1 MTYAGDRIIF
11 DADSH
16 LMELPDF
23 LSAHASADTLDILP
37 NLKKSLTGQFNS
49 DTPFSIPTHTSNPG
63 TPSGNLAPNLPGGD
77 VSTFKITNPGGS
89 GNTHLFVHEIRING
103 ATVDFGRNYI

>member
-23 LSAHASADTLDILP
+23 LSAHASADIRDSLP
-37 NLKKSLTGQFNS
+37 SVNESLIGQFNPDAHLGEMGHS
-49 DTPFSIPTHTSNPG
+49 PENVKRLLAL
-63 TPSGNLAPNLPGGD
+63 GNNLTKGPKWHDALGA
-77 VSTFKITNPGGS
+77 F
-89 GNTHLFVHEIRING
+89 NG
-103 ATVDFGRNYI
+103 KERGQH

>member
-37 NLKKSLTGQFNS
+37 NLQKSLIGQFNP
-49 DTPFSIPTHTSNPG
+49 DT
-63 TPSGNLAPNLPGGD
+63 
-77 VSTFKITNPGGS
+77 
-89 GNTHLFVHEIRING
+89 HEGKKGHKPEN
-103 ATVDFGRNYI
+103 VK

>member
-1 MTYAGDRIIF
+1 MTYAGNRIIF

-37 NLKKSLTGQFNS
+37 NLKKSLTGQFNP
-49 DTPFSIPTHTSNPG
+49 DTHEGKKGHRPENVKRLLELGDNLTKVL
-63 TPSGNLAPNLPGGD
+63 SGMMLWELLMAKNVVKLWI
-77 VSTFKITNPGGS
+77 S
-89 GNTHLFVHEIRING
+89 
-103 ATVDFGRNYI
+103 

>member
-23 LSAHASADTLDILP
+23 LSAHASADILDILP
-37 NLKKSLTGQFNS
+37 NLKKSLTGQFNP
-49 DTPFSIPTHTSNPG
+49 DTHEGKKGHRPENVKRLLELGDNLTKVL
-63 TPSGNLAPNLPGGD
+63 SGMMLWELLMAKNVVKLWI
-77 VSTFKITNPGGS
+77 S
-89 GNTHLFVHEIRING
+89 
-103 ATVDFGRNYI
+103 